1 MRKSIEAIKGDK
13 LQNIRN
19 EKIYEVA
26 ETIEN
31 SGLLLMNV
39 DTGEVKVFSM
49 SNLKRWFKVIEE
61 YVAPVETVE
70 TVEDTVEVD
79 TLNDTLTQ
87 TKIDSLLAE
96 LGLISKVNKSNV
108 AIRLGKKNVMELTYS
123 KRKDEYT
130 LLVRQDA
137 ITDEYKEQL
146 VDRNNAKI
154 VGGGTYTL
162 DFSIKTRSYKTFKQV
177 LNYAKNYQTAL
188 VAM

>member
-19 EKIYEVA
+19 EKIYLVA
-26 ETIEN
+26 EA
-31 SGLLLMNV
+31 SDAFLLV
-39 DTGEVKVFSM
+39 DVETQIAKFYTKA
-49 SNLKRWFKVIEE
+49 NIRRWFKVIEE

-137 ITDEYKEQL
+137 ITDDYKEQL

>member
-49 SNLKRWFKVIEE
+49 SNLRRWFKVIEE

-70 TVEDTVEVD
+70 TVETVEVD

>member
-49 SNLKRWFKVIEE
+49 SNLRRWFKVIEE
-61 YVAPVETVE
+61 YVAPVETIE
-70 TVEDTVEVD
+70 TVEVD

-87 TKIDSLLAE
+87 NKIDSLLSE
-96 LGLISKVNKSNV
+96 LGLIPKVNKSNI

-146 VDRNNAKI
+146 VNRNNAKI

>member
-13 LQNIRN
+13 LQNIRT

-39 DTGEVKVFSM
+39 DTKEVKVFSM
-49 SNLKRWFKVIEE
+49 SNLRRWFKVIEE

-70 TVEDTVEVD
+70 TVEVD

-87 TKIDSLLAE
+87 NKIDSLVAE
-96 LGLISKVNKSNV
+96 LGLIPKVNKSNV

-137 ITDEYKEQL
+137 ITSEFKEQL

-162 DFSIKTRSYKTFKQV
+162 DFSIKTRSYKTFKKV
-177 LNYAKNYQTAL
+177 LSYAKNYQTAL

>member
-49 SNLKRWFKVIEE
+49 SNLRRWFKVIEE

-70 TVEDTVEVD
+70 TVEVD

-96 LGLISKVNKSNV
+96 LSLISKVNKSNV

-146 VDRNNAKI
+146 VNRNSAKI

-162 DFSIKTRSYKTFKQV
+162 DFSIKTRSYKTFKKV
-177 LNYAKNYQTAL
+177 LSYAKNYQTSL